1 MDGNNRPSLTI
12 HDEGVLVTHHY
23 TSHPITST
31 SVCFKGMN
39 HACLMDHLH
48 KSIMT
53 RLHSCLLYPYVSLT
67 TLNFKSDLKPDEVI
81 TLTLIV
87 AEELVE

>member
-1 MDGNNRPSLTI
+1 
-12 HDEGVLVTHHY
+12 
-23 TSHPITST
+23 
-31 SVCFKGMN
+31 MN